1 MVNQPL
7 QSCALCMLRRK
18 SLCPGRRWSH
28 WWETRC
34 VVGTRTGCHSK
45 TAWKIATYQDP
56 WECSE
61 QIRKPKLTFERR
73 RRFQTSDRAE
83 TNEKTRFIG
92 FGNKGTLLSSA
103 KQFQCSAGH
112 RNWTAAGLVHDQRA
126 SAHERVETGWLLAA
140 NSLGVKGGLWILI

>member
-1 MVNQPL
+1 MLALGSHTQSSIHSLGVYKMSMVNQPL

-61 QIRKPKLTFERR
+61 QIRKPKLTSERR
-73 RRFQTSDRAE
+73 RRFQKSDRAE

-103 KQFQCSAGH
+103 KQFQCSAGIE
-112 RNWTAAGLVHDQRA
+112 AGLQLGWYMTR
-126 SAHERVETGWLLAA
+126 ERVHM
-140 NSLGVKGGLWILI
+140 KG